1 MKKVL
6 ITGATGMV
14 GQKLAK
20 ACIELGWQVNYLSTS
35 KSKLQSSIG
44 KGFYWNPNTMEI
56 DASCID
62 GVEII
67 FHLAGATVAKK
78 WTKAY
83 QQEILNSRVFST
95 RLLKALLS
103 EHANEVKHIISAS
116 AIGIYTDSK
125 TNYYEENS
133 NEISTNFLGKVVQ
146 AWEEE
151 VAKLN
156 HLRKVSMV
164 RIGLVLDKNGG
175 AFPKLVTPI
184 KFGAGATFGDGSQ
197 WQSWIHINDLVRIF
211 IFLAQNELG
220 GVFNAVAPNPVT
232 NKMMTQEVAQKLK
245 KPLLLPGIPKFAM
258 QLVLGEMHQLLY
270 ESQRVSSDKLID
282 RGFEFQYPQLS
293 QALDELIN

>member
-20 ACIELGWQVNYLSTS
+20 ASTDLGWQVHYLSTS
-35 KSKLQSSIG
+35 KSKLQSAIG

-56 DASCID
+56 DPACIED
-62 GVEII
+62 VEII
-67 FHLAGATVAKK
+67 FHLAGATVSKK
-78 WTKAY
+78 WTKSY

-95 RLLKALLS
+95 RLLKSLLS
-103 EHANEVKHIISAS
+103 EHVNEVKHVISAS

-125 TNYYEENS
+125 TNYYEES
-133 NEISTNFLGKVVQ
+133 STEISSNFLGRVVQ

-184 KFGAGATFGDGSQ
+184 KFGVGATFGDGSQ
-197 WQSWIHINDLVRIF
+197 WQSWIHVDDLVRIF
-211 IFLAQNELG
+211 IFLAQKELG

-232 NKMMTQEVAQKLK
+232 NKMMTQEVAKKLK
-245 KPLLLPGIPKFAM
+245 KPLLLPGIPKIAM

-270 ESQRVSSDKLID
+270 ESQRVSSDKLMD
-282 RGFEFQYPQLS
+282 RCFEFQYPQLS
-293 QALDELIN
+293 QALDELIK

>member
-20 ACIELGWQVNYLSTS
+20 TCKELGWQVHYLSTS
-35 KSKLQSSIG
+35 KFKLQSSIG

-103 EHANEVKHIISAS
+103 EHANEVKHVISAS

-133 NEISTNFLGKVVQ
+133 NEFSTNFLGKVVQ

-175 AFPKLVTPI
+175 AFPKLVAPI

-232 NKMMTQEVAQKLK
+232 NKMMTQEIAQKLK
-245 KPLLLPGIPKFAM
+245 RPLLLPGIPKFAM

-293 QALDELIN
+293 QALDELIK